1 MGTHFEDGEYKESC
15 FIIYN
20 YDESRYVS
28 SLTWDTEVH
37 PYPKEWLE
45 KTILWDFEDMKASV
59 PVGYQKIL
67 EESYGDYMKLPSP
80 EKRIQK
86 HEYKIYKKGNGERA

>member
-1 MGTHFEDGEYKESC
+1 
-15 FIIYN
+15 
-20 YDESRYVS
+20 
-28 SLTWDTEVH
+28 
-37 PYPKEWLE
+37 
-45 KTILWDFEDMKASV
+45 
-59 PVGYQKIL
+59 VGYQKIL